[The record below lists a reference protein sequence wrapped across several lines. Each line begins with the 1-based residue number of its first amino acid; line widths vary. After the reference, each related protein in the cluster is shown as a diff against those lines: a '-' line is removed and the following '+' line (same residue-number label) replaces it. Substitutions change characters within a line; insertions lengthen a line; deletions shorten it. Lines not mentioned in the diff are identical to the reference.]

1 MTVYALSN
9 TYICL
14 FRKCEIL
21 LLSRIKLDLA
31 TVEGV
36 SSFDDRSN
44 KCRGGIQAASICE
57 VVGWFIEGH
66 LGERAAEDD
75 EALRRR
81 YPKRRESR

>member
-1 MTVYALSN
+1 MPFLTHL
-9 TYICL
+9 CL
-14 FRKCEIL
+14 FRKWEIL

-36 SSFDDRSN
+36 SSFDDRN
-44 KCRGGIQAASICE
+44 NICRGGIQAASICE
-57 VVGWFIEGH
+57 VVGWFIEDR